1 MIGVARWSSS
11 LPRPTPAIMSG
22 SARTT
27 TYVSAEASATATDA
41 VASSALGLA
50 DLNRGAVL
58 VQREDV
64 RRCHRGRGRALEER
78 ADQGHAAQLA
88 AGVGDAV
95 GDVERLGSV
104 AEVEQLHDVGA
115 RQLPGDGLE
124 DVGTR

>member
-58 VQREDV
+58 VQGEDV
-64 RRCHRGRGRALEER
+64 GGGCGGRGRSGRCHSGRGCALEER

-88 AGVGDAV
+88 AGLGDAI
-95 GDVERLGSV
+95 GDVEGRGCV

-115 RQLPGDGLE
+115 R
-124 DVGTR
+124 